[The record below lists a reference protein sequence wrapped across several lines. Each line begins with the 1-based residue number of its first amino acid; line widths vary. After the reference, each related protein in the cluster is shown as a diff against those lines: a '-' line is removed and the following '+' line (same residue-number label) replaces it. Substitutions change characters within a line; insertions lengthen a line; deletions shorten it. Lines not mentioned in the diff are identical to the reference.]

1 MHFIDKIICRQYKET
16 DLENDFRFVECFLS
30 GKSVQRIRLQIG
42 SDKAVV
48 LQSDDSD
55 IKYSYK
61 NWETHDLMLQED
73 MLLVKGSRMDTDS
86 EQTFDQSG
94 IIVYK
99 FGKDSS
105 KYMVTGLSKDEIFK
119 TIGANKYQTVVA
131 GNRLLLHGAK
141 SNAIMQHDIVSLP

>member
-1 MHFIDKIICRQYKET
+1 MQFIDKIICRQYKQT
-16 DLENDFRFVECFLS
+16 DFDNDFRFVECFLS
-30 GKSVQRIRLQIG
+30 GKSVQRIRLQID

-61 NWETHDLMLQED
+61 NWQTHDLMLQED

-99 FGKDSS
+99 FGKGSS

-119 TIGANKYQTVVA
+119 TIGANKY
-131 GNRLLLHGAK
+131 
-141 SNAIMQHDIVSLP
+141 